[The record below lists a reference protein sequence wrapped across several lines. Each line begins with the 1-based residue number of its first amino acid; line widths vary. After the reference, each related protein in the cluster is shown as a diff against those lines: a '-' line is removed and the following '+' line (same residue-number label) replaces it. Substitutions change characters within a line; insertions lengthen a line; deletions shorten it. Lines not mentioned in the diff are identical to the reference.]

1 MIEFG
6 IFAFVT
12 SITPGPNNS
21 MLMASGIRF
30 GRKKSLPHFFGIWL
44 GFNFLFFLGGNLLSY
59 VPDFVFQY
67 LQYAGYV
74 VILYI
79 AYKVAMTKTSVQ
91 KNDDDEDKPFTF
103 LQAALFQWVNPKGV
117 VMAVSGLTAFQL
129 PHLQANLIYLI
140 VGGPCVLTWLYLGES
155 LQNFLIGN
163 QKLERVVYVLLALS
177 MVASFTSCLNIFIP
191 SISAKLSENSTLPS
205 SC

>member
-21 MLMASGIRF
+21 MQMASGIRF

-59 VPDFVFQY
+59 VPDIVFEY
-67 LQYAGYV
+67 LQYAGYI

-79 AYKVAMTKTSVQ
+79 AYKVAMTKTTVKKGS
-91 KNDDDEDKPFTF
+91 KEDKPFTF
-103 LQAALFQWVNPKGV
+103 IQAALFQWVNPKGV

-129 PHLQANLIYLI
+129 PHLQANLIYLLI
-140 VGGPCVLTWLYLGES
+140 GGPCVLTWLYLGER

-163 QKLERVVYVLLALS
+163 KKLERIVYVILALS
-177 MVASFTSCLNIFIP
+177 MVASLFL
-191 SISAKLSENSTLPS
+191 A
-205 SC
+205 